1 MMRKPASAGTRA
13 FASQPIN
20 RSEARMLSRL
30 AGLFGFLLFFS
41 SAATAQAPKDVLAQ
55 YAVIVHASYQDS
67 AAAART
73 MQKAIQGFLAKP
85 SEAGLADARKAWLA
99 AREIYGQTEAY
110 RFYGG
115 PIDAEDGP
123 EGQINAWP
131 LDEAYIDSVKDRAG
145 SGIVNNPKVRITKKA
160 LAGLNEK
167 GGEENVATGWHAIE
181 FLLWGQDLD
190 ANGPG
195 KRSYTD
201 FVDGKSK
208 NAARRR
214 QYLRTVTQLL
224 VEDLDGLA
232 KAWAPKAKNYR
243 AKFVADPASLAKV
256 LTGIGVLTRG
266 ELAGERIEVALDT
279 QSQEDEHSCFS
290 DNTHRDIVANALGIR
305 NVWRGEYRRPN
316 GQVLSG
322 PGLRDLV
329 AAKDAAV
336 AKRVSD
342 DIDAS
347 LKAAEAIPAPFDR
360 AIPAGSPGRKPVE
373 ATVASLKRQAESL
386 VAAAQALGIRLN
398 TALSE

>member
-1 MMRKPASAGTRA
+1 
-13 FASQPIN
+13 
-20 RSEARMLSRL
+20 MLSRL

>member
-1 MMRKPASAGTRA
+1 MRTILCVAAP
-13 FASQPIN
+13 
-20 RSEARMLSRL
+20 
-30 AGLFGFLLFFS
+30 LFFLF
-41 SAATAQAPKDVLAQ
+41 AAPAAAQTAAAVVSQ
-55 YAVIVHASYQDS
+55 YAVIVHASYQDA
-67 AAAART
+67 AAAARA
-73 MQKAIQGFLAKP
+73 MQKAIEGLAAKP
-85 SEAGLADARKAWLA
+85 SESGLQDARKAWLA

-123 EGQINAWP
+123 DGRINAWP
-131 LDEAYIDSVKDRAG
+131 LDEAYIDSVKERPG
-145 SGIVNNPKVRITKKA
+145 SGIVNNPKIAITKKA
-160 LAGLNEK
+160 LAELNEK
-167 GGEENVATGWHAIE
+167 DGEENVATGWHAIE

-195 KRSYTD
+195 KRSFED
-201 FVDGKSK
+201 FVDGKAK
-208 NAARRR
+208 NANRRR
-214 QYLRTVTQLL
+214 QYLRVVTQLL
-224 VEDLDGLA
+224 VDDLDGLV

-243 AKFVADPASLAKV
+243 AKFLADRGSLAKV

-290 DNTHRDIVANALGIR
+290 DNTHRDIVANVLGIR
-305 NVWRGEYRRPN
+305 NVWRGEYRRAN
-316 GQVLSG
+316 GELLSG

-342 DIDAS
+342 DIDAA

-360 AIPAGSPGRKPVE
+360 AIAAGSPGRRPVE
-373 ATVASLKRQAESL
+373 ATVAALKRQADGL
-386 VAAAQALGIRLN
+386 VAAAEAIGIRR
-398 TALSE
+398 LSTNLPK